1 MNKKKFAELLAALI
15 SSHGMTPE
23 ELAEKLGIEPEKIK
37 SYISGEKQPDYRET
51 TEIVHG
57 LGMTMDDFD
66 RMYSGRD
73 VTLCER
79 ESSPE
84 MERFFAKRTAKGKR
98 IVIAVIVIEMIL
110 PVLMLLL
117 NFKSGAFSPIYLV
130 TFGFMAFLMYEVYH
144 GKKWAIITFVVTAVI
159 SAIRSLVVIFFSLLS
174 SKSTEIIFYEIAFIL
189 VQCIIVFLL
198 FGSKYVSEFFDEQR
212 RA

>member
-1 MNKKKFAELLAALI
+1 MNKKKSAKLLAALI
-15 SSHGMTPE
+15 SSRGMTPE
-23 ELAEKLGIEPEKIK
+23 GIAENLGIEPETMK

-51 TEIVHG
+51 AEIVHA

-73 VTLCER
+73 VTLRER

-84 MERFFAKRTAKGKR
+84 MERFFAKRTAKGKK
-98 IVIAVIVIEMIL
+98 IVIAAIVIEMIL

-117 NFKSGAFSPIYLV
+117 DLKSGAFSPIYLV
-130 TFGFMAFLMYEVYH
+130 SLGFMAFLMYGIYH

-159 SAIRSLVVIFFSLLS
+159 SAIRSLVLIFFSLLL
-174 SKSTEIIFYEIAFIL
+174 SKSTEIVFYAIAFIL

-198 FGSKYVSEFFDEQR
+198 LGSKYVSEFFDEQR